1 MVKCALERA
10 IPVGLNCFDTIAD
23 GSKIV
28 DHRVDEELES
38 NPHFSA
44 ITGHQANPAA
54 RPPRPLAPPMAIQ
67 DGSTPDSSLVK
78 QPESKS
84 GTIHQPH
91 RTVQCRVFKDAGAVA
106 T

>member
-1 MVKCALERA
+1 VIYSGLLLDYPA
-10 IPVGLNCFDTIAD
+10 IP
-23 GSKIV
+23 K
-28 DHRVDEELES
+28 
-38 NPHFSA
+38 
-44 ITGHQANPAA
+44 
-54 RPPRPLAPPMAIQ
+54 
-67 DGSTPDSSLVK
+67 SSLVK